1 MGIVIRQAFWVSFL
15 TYLGVALGY
24 VSTFILFPLF
34 LSVEE
39 IGLIRLSQTNGMFLI
54 PIVSLGMTGSIIK
67 FYPQLK
73 DKKEIEGVYIL
84 AQIGFVLLANLAII
98 GLILVFLP
106 LIEQSFAERSSA
118 YLSYI
123 YVSVVI
129 LISQSFYEY
138 FSAYFRAH
146 YNIIIPNYFREVHLR
161 LFIMILILLYGT
173 GIIDFRM
180 LMLGISGNYILTT
193 LLVAV
198 IGFWKYPFRIHFRW
212 KTLPRD
218 LMAETWKF
226 GGYILALNMGSS
238 LILNLGSILTS
249 TYLGL
254 EANGI
259 FSTCLY
265 LATVIEMPKRA
276 TSQITSPF
284 YASKFEKE
292 DMQGVNNMY
301 SRSSLNLT
309 VISLLIFIGIVT
321 NLDDLFLLIP
331 QGEVFSQGFWVV
343 VIIAIAK
350 VISMVGGTASELMI
364 FSGYRIYNFYILIIS
379 GVILVISNVV
389 FIPIFGI
396 SGAAISLLLVVTFG
410 VLARFISIKMTMKLS
425 PWSINHMKA
434 LAIGLGVLS
443 LMHWLPMPF
452 SAFWSIVVRSI
463 LTTVIFGSLILL
475 FHVSAEATAL
485 VQGLRK
491 KAGLD

>member
-39 IGLIRLSQTNGMFLI
+39 IGLIRLCQTNGMFLV

-67 FYPQLK
+67 FYPKLK
-73 DKKEIEGVYIL
+73 DQKEIEGIYIL

-98 GLILVFLP
+98 GLIITFLP
-106 LIEQSFAERSSA
+106 FIEDSFSQRSSA

-173 GIIDFRM
+173 GIIDFRI

-193 LLVAV
+193 LLVAI
-198 IGFWKYPFRIHFRW
+198 IGFWKYPLKVSIQW
-212 KTLPRD
+212 KKLPRD
-218 LMAETWKF
+218 LMTETWKF
-226 GGYILALNMGSS
+226 GGYILSLNMGTS

-259 FSTCLY
+259 FTTCLY

-284 YASKFEKE
+284 YASKFEKN
-292 DMQGVNNMY
+292 DMQGVSNMY
-301 SRSSLNLT
+301 SKSSLNLT
-309 VISLLIFIGIVT
+309 ILSLLIFIGIIT
-321 NLDDLFLLIP
+321 NLDDLFQLIP
-331 QGEVFSQGFWVV
+331 QGEVFRQGIWVV

-350 VISMVGGTASELMI
+350 VVSMIGGTASELMI

-389 FIPIFGI
+389 FIPLLGI
-396 SGAAISLLLVVTFG
+396 SGAAISLMLATAFG
-410 VLARFISIKMTMKLS
+410 VLARFISIKRTMKLS
-425 PWSINHMKA
+425 PWSINHLKSLA
-434 LAIGLGVLS
+434 LGIIVFLIFYHLPLPFNPILNIAIRSFATTIVFSVGVLTFNLSVEAES
-443 LMHWLPMPF
+443 LYNQ
-452 SAFWSIVVRSI
+452 
-463 LTTVIFGSLILL
+463 LL
-475 FHVSAEATAL
+475 GRL
-485 VQGLRK
+485 GR
-491 KAGLD
+491 

>member
-39 IGLIRLSQTNGMFLI
+39 IGLIRLSQTNGMFLV

-73 DKKEIEGVYIL
+73 DKKEVEGVYIL
-84 AQIGFVLLANLAII
+84 AQLGFVLLANLAII
-98 GLILVFLP
+98 GLIITFLP
-106 LIEQSFAERSSA
+106 LIEESFAARSSA

-129 LISQSFYEY
+129 LISQSFYDY

-161 LFIMILILLYGT
+161 MVIMILILLYGT
-173 GIIDFRM
+173 GSIDFRM

-193 LLVAV
+193 LLVSI
-198 IGFWKYPFRIHFRW
+198 IGFWKYPIKISFNRSI
-212 KTLPRD
+212 LPKD
-218 LMAETWKF
+218 VMKETWRF
-226 GGYILALNMGSS
+226 GGYILVLNMGTS

-259 FSTCLY
+259 FTTCLY

-284 YASKFEKE
+284 YASKFEKN
-292 DMQGVNNMY
+292 DMQGVSNMY
-301 SRSSLNLT
+301 IRSSLNLT
-309 VISLLIFIGIVT
+309 VLSILIFIGIVT
-321 NLDDLFLLIP
+321 NLKDLFQLIP
-331 QGEVFSQGFWVV
+331 QGEVFEQGTWVV
-343 VIIAIAK
+343 VIIAIGK

-364 FSGYRIYNFYILIIS
+364 FSGYRIYNFYILIVS
-379 GVILVISNVV
+379 GIILVISNVV
-389 FIPIFGI
+389 FIPLFGI
-396 SGAAISLLLVVTFG
+396 SGAAVAFLLVISFG
-410 VLARFISIKMTMKLS
+410 VLARFIAIKKTMRLS
-425 PWSINHMKA
+425 PWSINHIKA
-434 LAIGLGVLS
+434 LVIGLIVLGFI
-443 LMHWLPMPF
+443 LWMPMPF
-452 SAFWSIVVRSI
+452 TALWNIVVRS
-463 LTTVIFGSLILL
+463 LVTTVLFGAPILL
-475 FHVSAEATAL
+475 FHVSDEANAL
-485 VQGLRK
+485 VQGILKRF
-491 KAGLD
+491 G